1 METIEKVLK
10 RLSNLYDF
18 NRKLQ
23 TYEIQTATKI
33 EGQQS
38 ATLDAEKTRVLDGKI
53 SGRRKQA

>member
-10 RLSNLYDF
+10 KLSSLYDF

-23 TYEIQTATKI
+23 TYKIQTATEI

-38 ATLDAEKTRVLDGKI
+38 ATIDAGKTRILDGTI
-53 SGRRKQA
+53 PGRRKQA